1 MDADGICHFSRT
13 DNSRDVQVTV
23 RSTVGADT
31 DRLVCQA
38 NMHEVSVD
46 LGVDSHGF
54 DAQLLAGA
62 QDAQGNFAAICDQDF
77 F

>member
-1 MDADGICHFSRT
+1 
-13 DNSRDVQVTV
+13 
-23 RSTVGADT
+23 
-31 DRLVCQA
+31 
-38 NMHEVSVD
+38 MHEVAVD